1 VIANAAIEG
10 AGGAMAGK
18 ELEGRIALVTG
29 GARGI
34 GRATCVRLA
43 QAGASVAINY
53 ARNEAAAAEAERLV
67 KAEGAESLTVRADVS
82 DPAAVA
88 AMVGKVEKTLGPI
101 DLLVTSAG
109 IAPGEGRGEV
119 SFEEW
124 RRTMSVNLDG
134 TFLPIMA
141 VKDGMIARG
150 FGRIVCLASIAGLR
164 PRAAMLAYG
173 TSKAGV
179 IALARNCSEAFAPAI
194 RVNSIAP
201 GLIDTDMPAASLD
214 PATRQRMIDATPL
227 RRIGQAE
234 EMAELALFL
243 LSERSSYTTG
253 QCYVADG
260 GRATLP

>member
-1 VIANAAIEG
+1 MSG
-10 AGGAMAGK
+10 M
-18 ELEGRIALVTG
+18 ELEGKTALVTG

-43 QAGASVAINY
+43 REGARVAINY
-53 ARNEAAAAEAERLV
+53 ASNEAAARETQRLV
-67 KAEGAESLTVRADVS
+67 EAEGAAAFTVQADVS
-82 DPAAVA
+82 DPDAVA
-88 AMVGKVEKTLGPI
+88 AMVEKVEKALGPV

-109 IAPGEGRGEV
+109 IAPDETRGEV
-119 SFEEW
+119 AFEVW
-124 RRTMSVNLDG
+124 RQTMAVNLDG
-134 TFLPIMA
+134 TFLSIMA

-164 PRAAMLAYG
+164 PRAAMLAYS

-179 IALARNCSEAFAPAI
+179 VAFARSCSEAFAPAI
-194 RVNSIAP
+194 RINTIAP

-214 PATRQRMIDATPL
+214 AATRQRMIEATPL
-227 RRIGQAE
+227 RRIGRAE

-253 QCYVADG
+253 QVYVADG
-260 GRATLP
+260 GRVTLP

>member
-1 VIANAAIEG
+1 
-10 AGGAMAGK
+10 MRSK
-18 ELEGRIALVTG
+18 ELEGRTALVTG

-43 QAGASVAINY
+43 REGARVAINY
-53 ARNEAAAAEAERLV
+53 ASNEAAAREAQRLVEAEGV
-67 KAEGAESLTVRADVS
+67 ECVTVQADVS
-82 DPAAVA
+82 DPDAVA
-88 AMVGKVEKTLGPI
+88 AMVAKVEKTFGPI
-101 DLLVTSAG
+101 DLLVTCAG
-109 IAPGEGRGEV
+109 IAPTETRGEV
-119 SFEEW
+119 AFDVW
-124 RRTMSVNLDG
+124 RRIMAVNLDG

-150 FGRIVCLASIAGLR
+150 FGRIVCFASIAGLR

-179 IALARNCSEAFAPAI
+179 VAFARNCSEAFAPQI
-194 RVNSIAP
+194 RINTIAP

-214 PATRQRMIDATPL
+214 AATRQRMIDATPL
-227 RRIGQAE
+227 KRIGRPE